1 MYRPLIG
8 LTCSVHYDERNWKFD
23 RAYDANVIAI
33 EQAGGLPVLV
43 PSTLQGD
50 TLRAIYERL
59 DGVLLPGGGDV
70 DPEIYHAQQHAK
82 TILVD
87 RQRDESEMQMT
98 RWAVAENLP
107 VFGICR
113 GHQVFNVALG
123 GTLVQDIPSSI
134 TTDLRHDIVDNEPR
148 SLRLHHVDIA
158 PQSKLADVLGATRV
172 VVNSLH
178 HQSIEKTADG
188 LLVTAYAPDGVIEAV
203 EVPEHPF
210 ALTVQWHPEDM
221 IEDDEAMRRLFRAFV
236 EAAANRHA

>member
-8 LTCSVHYDERNWKFD
+8 LTCSVYHDHRNWKFN
-23 RAYDANVIAI
+23 RAYDGNVVAI
-33 EQAGGLPVLV
+33 EQAGGLPVLI

-50 TLRAIYERL
+50 TLRTIYERL

-70 DPEIYHAQQHAK
+70 DPQIYHAQQHAK
-82 TILVD
+82 TILID

-98 RWAVAENLP
+98 RWAVAEKLP
-107 VFGICR
+107 VLGICR

-123 GTLVQDIPSSI
+123 GTLIQDIPSAIS
-134 TTDLRHDIVDNEPR
+134 TDLRHDILDHEPR
-148 SLRLHHVDIA
+148 SLRLHHVDIT
-158 PQSKLADVLGATRV
+158 PHSKLAQVLGTTRA

-178 HQSIEKTADG
+178 HQSIEQIADG
-188 LLVTAYAPDGVIEAV
+188 VQITAYAPDGIIEAV

-221 IEDDEAMRRLFRAFV
+221 IEDDETMRRLFRAFV
-236 EAAANRHA
+236 EAAAKRHA